1 MELAIQNIPEVLIY
15 EMVDG
20 NPIYYKGYREYL
32 NGNRQIEELM
42 GTSYLQGALATQ
54 IIIILS
60 RLLDLTKYRLI
71 SNEIGLKF
79 STKSWRAAD
88 VAIFDINT
96 LRQVPLSNKYL
107 EVPPKIVIEIDT
119 KADLETIQNPLG
131 YYQEK
136 TDQLLEFGVE
146 KVIWIFTETEK
157 VLVAEGKKT
166 WQIHN
171 WKTDI
176 HILERIKV
184 NVSDIIEGLKL

>member
-88 VAIFDINT
+88 IAIFDINT

-146 KVIWIFTETEK
+146 KVIWVFTETEK
-157 VLVAEGKKT
+157 VLVAEDQKT

-171 WKTDI
+171 WKNDI
-176 HILERIKV
+176 HILEKIKV
-184 NVSDIIEGLKL
+184 NISDIIEGLKL